1 MAANN
6 SKFKLQQQ
14 IDKCYEQRNRQLSAR
29 PSPSSQRERD
39 EDARL
44 RRVYEE
50 ERRRREMGR
59 QLDAE
64 LMEMELDSE
73 WR

>member
-1 MAANN
+1 MATNSNN
-6 SKFKLQQQ
+6 KFKLQQQ
-14 IDKCYEQRNRQLSAR
+14 IDKCYEQRARQLSAR
-29 PSPSSQRERD
+29 KPATSD

-44 RRVYEE
+44 KATWEAERA
-50 ERRRREMGR
+50 RRRLGQ

-64 LMEMELDSE
+64 LMEMESDIE

>member
-6 SKFKLQQQ
+6 ARFRLQQQ
-14 IDKCYEQRNRQLSAR
+14 IDKCYEQRARQLSAR
-29 PSPSSQRERD
+29 PAPRERD
-39 EDARL
+39 EDARA
-44 RRVYEE
+44 RRAYEA
-50 ERRRREMGR
+50 ERLKREMGR